1 MKAPHKKGV
10 FEMANIAYVRVSSAD
25 QNEARQSDLEKYKID
40 KWFIDKL
47 SGKDTNRPALQSM
60 LDYIREGDTVYVHEF
75 ARLGR
80 NTMDLLNIINTLE
93 EKKVKFISNK
103 ENLDTST
110 QSGRLMLTMLAA
122 IAEFERAMILERQRE
137 GIKIQKELDKKRKPE
152 DKKYKGRKAITIDN
166 RFKAAYERY
175 MKREIS
181 KKEFAECLD
190 ISRPTLDKL
199 IKEYTAV

>member
-1 MKAPHKKGV
+1 
-10 FEMANIAYVRVSSAD
+10 MANIAYVRVSSAD

-80 NTMDLLNIINTLE
+80 NTRDLLNIINTLE

-110 QSGRLMLTMLAA
+110 PSGRLMLTMLAA

-166 RFKAAYERY
+166 RFKTAYERY